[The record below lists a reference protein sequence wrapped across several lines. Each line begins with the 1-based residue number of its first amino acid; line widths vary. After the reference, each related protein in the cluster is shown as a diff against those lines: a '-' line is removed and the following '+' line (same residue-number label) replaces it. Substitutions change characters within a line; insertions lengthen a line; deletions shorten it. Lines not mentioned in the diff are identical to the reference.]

1 MTDMTDRLSPS
12 DAGFLY
18 TEDVTTPMHVGGVVI
33 LQPNR
38 ADFDYSDIF
47 ELIRARLSL
56 VPRYRQKVRF
66 VPGRIARP
74 VWVDDEDFDLTY
86 HVRRSALPR
95 PGTDAQLA
103 DLVGRL
109 ISRPL
114 DRTRPLWEMYVVEGL
129 AHGRIALVNK
139 THHSMVDKV
148 GAVDVAAAILDIS
161 AQPRP
166 LPEQVWLPTPAPSD
180 VDLVVDAI
188 ADITSRPSEIL
199 EAAKLTALDVR
210 AAALEMG
217 QAISGMF
224 RIASRTVRPAPR
236 SALNV
241 TVSGQR
247 RFVGVQV
254 RLADIKEIRKAHGG
268 TINDIILTII
278 TGALRSFLLS
288 RGEPVLP
295 GTMLRAMVPMSVRQP
310 PSEANVVEP
319 SDPVASY
326 LLDLPVAEPNPVM
339 RLHQVSFAM
348 AAHTESGQGVGA
360 DSLMELGRFAP
371 PTLHALGARVGSGL
385 SRRLYNVLITNVP
398 GPQIP
403 LYAAGAPVVAMYPVA
418 PLAKGQA
425 LALSVTSYNG
435 GVFFG
440 LTADWDAMQD
450 IEDFGEQI
458 TESLEELRA
467 TSRKSRRTTVASP
480 VAADPA
486 AGAESDVA
494 APGVAAPDVVV
505 SDAAESDQNGGDTVA
520 PGGAHIAPAPG
531 SEPRVRGKASPA
543 RSGGRSPAQLDAGQL
558 APPPLGQQ
566 VPPSLGQRVPP
577 SLDQPVTPSLEQSA
591 RPRSKPP
598 AKPTA
603 KSIAKPQTNAAPGV
617 GAAGQSTPKQSTP
630 KQSTPKQSTPKQSTP
645 KQSTPK
651 QSTPKPAPLRPAPK
665 PAPQRPKRDHPHS
678 SAKPGKQ

>member
-1 MTDMTDRLSPS
+1 MTLMTDRLSPS

-18 TEDVTTPMHVGGVVI
+18 TEDVTTPVHVGGVAI
-33 LQPNR
+33 IEPSGP
-38 ADFDYSDIF
+38 DFDYSDVF
-47 ELIRARLSL
+47 ELIRSRLSL

-86 HVRRSALPR
+86 HVRRSALPK

-114 DRTRPLWEMYVVEGL
+114 DRTRPLWELYVVEGL
-129 AHGRIALVNK
+129 THGRIALVNK
-139 THHSMVDKV
+139 THPCMVDKV

-161 AQPRP
+161 ARPRP

-199 EAAKLTALDVR
+199 DAARLTALDVR

-217 QAISGMF
+217 QAISGIF

-241 TVSGQR
+241 SVSGQR
-247 RFVGVQV
+247 RFAGVRV
-254 RLADIKEIRKAHGG
+254 PLADLKEIRKAHGG
-268 TINDIILTII
+268 SINDIILAII
-278 TGALRSFLLS
+278 TGALRSFLFS

-295 GTMLRAMVPMSVRQP
+295 GTALRAMVPMSIRQSVSGP
-310 PSEANVVEP
+310 NSAEP

-326 LLDLPVAEPNPVM
+326 LLDLPVSEPNPVM

-348 AAHTESGQGVGA
+348 AAHTDSGQGVGA

-385 SRRLYNVLITNVP
+385 ARRLYNVLITNVP

-403 LYAAGAPVVAMYPVA
+403 LYAAGAPVVSMYPVA
-418 PLAKGQA
+418 PLVKGQA
-425 LALSVTSYNG
+425 LAISATSYNG
-435 GVFFG
+435 EVFFG
-440 LTADWDAMQD
+440 ITADRDAIHD
-450 IEDFGEQI
+450 VDDFGQQI

-467 TSRKSRRTTVASP
+467 TAGKSRRTA
-480 VAADPA
+480 
-486 AGAESDVA
+486 A
-494 APGVAAPDVVV
+494 AP
-505 SDAAESDQNGGDTVA
+505 
-520 PGGAHIAPAPG
+520 
-531 SEPRVRGKASPA
+531 
-543 RSGGRSPAQLDAGQL
+543 
-558 APPPLGQQ
+558 Q
-566 VPPSLGQRVPP
+566 VMA
-577 SLDQPVTPSLEQSA
+577 PVTGESTTIPT
-591 RPRSKPP
+591 RP
-598 AKPTA
+598 AKP
-603 KSIAKPQTNAAPGV
+603 KSSSTVPKPAVKKLKTVTPQRKSTSLRTPAVPGSLV
-617 GAAGQSTPKQSTP
+617 KPV
-630 KQSTPKQSTPKQSTP
+630 
-645 KQSTPK
+645 
-651 QSTPKPAPLRPAPK
+651 PKPAPLRPRPK
-665 PAPQRPKRDHPHS
+665 PAPPRPARDQPDS
-678 SAKPGKQ
+678 AGPAAKPGKK